1 MRRGSYQQAAIK
13 GERSMK
19 GKKELLADI
28 LFNSNLVNLFR
39 RLPMRNKLIVL
50 NYHRLRPNDPQFTT
64 AFDDGVYNLAA
75 DEFARQ
81 VKWLK
86 NNTRVLSEEELLDC
100 YEDGVFIH
108 PKTSTPSVVITF
120 DDGYRDNYTIAY
132 PILKYHDVPAI
143 LFVATQMVNARR
155 IPWWDVIAYLIKQ
168 CAKQAIRFEAQ
179 QFSMETQKKDAIAFF
194 QLWMKQEPYERTKY
208 LLQELSDICDVALP
222 DPGLQDSEI
231 LTWEEIREITQ
242 HRIAIG
248 SHTHTH
254 RVMSTINANAQKEE
268 MILSKLLIEQNIGRP
283 VVSISYPV
291 GELRYITRE
300 TSNIAASAGYL
311 LGFTTNTGVNDWRSI
326 QPYTVRRTA
335 RLLEK
340 VSTVSLLTVLPELF
354 TWDSAASYQIKTME
368 THPTYADAYYRLGI
382 IHLGE
387 GKMEQAIN
395 NFHKA
400 VQANPNYTEARI
412 KLGISLAFAGRLD
425 EAASN
430 LLFILDKRPAFA
442 DVHYYLGIV
451 YASKQQIPQAVEHL
465 EKAVMINPAYKD
477 AILKLGILYCR
488 QQQYHLAL
496 NMLERAVRIDPSDKD
511 LQALVEA
518 GQNIVA
524 TYGDACSAL
533 FPLFSS
539 YIGGSDQMD
548 ELVGGFI
555 THLSISPNLNDIM
568 AIVEKG
574 VFPRE
579 NLESLLQLFEDYQ
592 ATYPGYSDIY
602 YMLGIIHKKLDH
614 TQDAEHFFTESIRI
628 NPNYVKARINLF
640 NLLKDQ
646 NKLQEALEHG
656 FALEQL
662 NLLYPDLYC
671 GLAEACL
678 GLQRYSEAERFAA
691 KAISINPAYHTARQ
705 VLQKGNQYYDSGQ
718 NKNPL

>member
-1 MRRGSYQQAAIK
+1 
-13 GERSMK
+13 
-19 GKKELLADI
+19 
-28 LFNSNLVNLFR
+28 
-39 RLPMRNKLIVL
+39 MRNKLIVL
-50 NYHRLRPNDPQFTT
+50 NYHRLRPNDPRFSTN
-64 AFDDGVYNLAA
+64 FDDSVYNLDA

-86 NNTRVLSEEELLDC
+86 NNTRVLSEEELLDS

-143 LFVATQMVNARR
+143 LFVATQMVNARQM
-155 IPWWDVIAYLIKQ
+155 PWWDVIAYLIKR
-168 CAKQAIRFEAQ
+168 CTKPNIRFDDQ
-179 QFSMETQKKDAIAFF
+179 QFSMDHQKKDAISFF

-208 LLQELSDICDVALP
+208 LLQELSDMCDVALP
-222 DPGLQDSEI
+222 ELGQQDSEI
-231 LTWEEIREITQ
+231 LTWEEIREMMQ

-254 RVMSTINANAQKEE
+254 RVLSTISPSAQKEE

-291 GELRYITRE
+291 GELRYITSE
-300 TSNIAASAGYL
+300 TSNVAASAGYL
-311 LGFTTNTGVNDWRSI
+311 IGFTTNTGVNDWRSI

-340 VSTVSLLTVLPELF
+340 VSTVSLLTILPELF
-354 TWDSAASYQIKTME
+354 TWDSAASSQVKTMA

-382 IHLGE
+382 IHLGD
-387 GKMEQAIN
+387 GK
-395 NFHKA
+395 KA
-400 VQANPNYTEARI
+400 VHANPDYTEARI
-412 KLGISLAFAGRLD
+412 KLGISLAFAGQLD
-425 EAASN
+425 EAADN

-442 DVHYYLGIV
+442 DVHYYMGIV
-451 YASKQQIPQAVEHL
+451 YASKQQILQAVEHL
-465 EKAVMINPAYKD
+465 EKAVMINPSYKD
-477 AILKLGILYCR
+477 AILKLGVLYCR

-496 NMLERAVRIDPSDKD
+496 DMLERAGRIDPSDKD

-518 GQNIVA
+518 GQNIVS
-524 TYGDACSAL
+524 TCGDDSSAL
-533 FPLFSS
+533 SPLFSS
-539 YIGGSDQMD
+539 YIGGSDQID
-548 ELVGGFI
+548 ELVRGFV

-574 VFPRE
+574 VFPRT
-579 NLESLLQLFEDYQ
+579 NLESLLQLFEDYK
-592 ATYPGYSDIY
+592 AMYPRYSDIY

-614 TQDAEHFFTESIRI
+614 IQNAEHYLTEAVRI

-640 NLLKDQ
+640 HLLKDQ

-656 FALEQL
+656 FVLERL

-678 GLQRYSEAERFAA
+678 GLQRYSEAEQFAV
-691 KAISINPAYHTARQ
+691 KAISINPAYEKARQ
-705 VLQKGNQYYDSGQ
+705 VLKKVNESYRNG
-718 NKNPL
+718 

>member
-1 MRRGSYQQAAIK
+1 
-13 GERSMK
+13 MK
-19 GKKELLADI
+19 GKKALLADI
-28 LFNSNLVNLFR
+28 LFNSNLVNLFK

-50 NYHRLRPNDPQFTT
+50 NYHRLRPNDPRFSTN
-64 AFDDGVYNLAA
+64 FDDSVYNLDA

-86 NNTRVLSEEELLDC
+86 NNTRVLSEEELLDS

-143 LFVATQMVNARR
+143 LFVATQMVNARQM
-155 IPWWDVIAYLIKQ
+155 PWWDVIAYLIKR
-168 CAKQAIRFEAQ
+168 CSKPTIRFEDV
-179 QFSMETQKKDAIAFF
+179 QFSMDNQKKDAISFF

-208 LLQELSDICDVALP
+208 LLQELVDICDVALP
-222 DPGLQDSEI
+222 ELGQQDSEI
-231 LTWEEIREITQ
+231 LTWEEIREMMQ

-254 RVMSTINANAQKEE
+254 RVLSTISPSAQKEE
-268 MILSKLLIEQNIGRP
+268 MILSKLLIEREIGRP

-291 GELRYITRE
+291 GELRYITGE
-300 TSNIAASAGYL
+300 TSSIAASAGYL

-354 TWDSAASYQIKTME
+354 TWDSAASSQVKTMA

-382 IHLGE
+382 IHLGD
-387 GKMEQAIN
+387 GKIEQAIS
-395 NFHKA
+395 NFQKA
-400 VQANPNYTEARI
+400 VHANPDYTEARI
-412 KLGISLAFAGRLD
+412 KLGISLAFAGQLD
-425 EAASN
+425 EAADN

-442 DVHYYLGIV
+442 DVHYYMGIV
-451 YASKQQIPQAVEHL
+451 YASKQQILQAVEHL
-465 EKAVMINPAYKD
+465 EKAVMINPSYKD
-477 AILKLGILYCR
+477 AILKLGVLYCR

-496 NMLERAVRIDPSDKD
+496 DMLERAGRIDPSDKD

-518 GQNIVA
+518 GQNIVS
-524 TYGDACSAL
+524 TCGDDSSAL
-533 FPLFSS
+533 SPLFSS
-539 YIGGSDQMD
+539 YIGGSDQID
-548 ELVGGFI
+548 ELVRGFV

-574 VFPRE
+574 VFPRT
-579 NLESLLQLFEDYQ
+579 NLESLLQLFEDYK
-592 ATYPGYSDIY
+592 AMYPRYSDIY

-614 TQDAEHFFTESIRI
+614 IQNAEHYLTEAVRI

-640 NLLKDQ
+640 HLLKDQ

-656 FALEQL
+656 FVLERL

-678 GLQRYSEAERFAA
+678 GLQRHSEAEQFAV
-691 KAISINPAYHTARQ
+691 KAISINPTYEKARQ
-705 VLQKGNQYYDSGQ
+705 VLKRVNESDRNGQRKNQA
-718 NKNPL
+718 